1 MADPP
6 QPPPGQP
13 PPGYQPP
20 PVGYQP
26 PPPGY
31 QPPRKRRGRGCLIPL
46 AVIGALVIVVIVIVV
61 AASGGGDDDD
71 DGGDTAGSDGG
82 DETTQLEEVT
92 VTECGP
98 PDPIGVVY
106 ARGEANNTSS
116 ERSVYLIDV
125 VVEDPD
131 GNQIGTGSTV
141 ADNVEP
147 GQTAEWEV
155 LTDTSQDRWV
165 DGATCRV
172 ADVERDA
179 AL

>member
-20 PVGYQP
+20 PAGYQP

-61 AASGGGDDDD
+61 GASGGGDDDD
-71 DGGDTAGSDGG
+71 DGDTAGSDGG

-147 GQTAEWEV
+147 GQTAAWEV